1 MRRWKV
7 TAVVGPVVSLVAMGV
22 SCTRS
27 PRESPKAP
35 DWEPKGSAKCY
46 VKASQRKPMVVE
58 WRGEDRAVL
67 ETQARKGLIVVR
79 YDGCEMEVLT
89 RCTAPA
95 QYTYAA
101 NNPQKSVE
109 SIRNE
114 DELYAAVPIGAA
126 RLEGKLRQ
134 YGELNVKMT
143 MVGRWEAAKSD
154 VRKSELQG
162 AECERATHVIT
173 GMTVGAFT
181 FYAGSASEDSGGAS
195 VVGVGAGAKVSR
207 GREELAQ
214 AGDPSSC
221 EKAQGTDKEPLA
233 NCSAVI
239 RVEVADLGDVATVC
253 PEGTEQRGGKCVRK
267 DVVTEVE
274 CPPGTKSQGGKCVA
288 SVDTSCAAGMHFE
301 AGRGCVP
308 NVVQPPARTAPAT
321 ASQPPSGGAAGQMV
335 RISAGTF
342 WMGSDD
348 GDSDEKPVHAVQ
360 VASFEMDVTEVTV
373 ASYAKCVNAGGCQ
386 PAPTTVDWPGI
397 SDRDRR
403 IFSEACNGNRGDR
416 QNHPVNCVT
425 WYQADT
431 YCRWAGK
438 RLPTE
443 EEWEYA
449 ARGTD
454 GRRYPW
460 GNEAPG
466 PRLLNACGSECVAW
480 ARERGRNWTAMYEA
494 DDGWPTTAPVG
505 SYPSGD
511 SPFGLHD
518 MAGNVWEWTASG
530 YSEDYSK
537 YRAKDRFVCR
547 GGGWYSVDPSFVR
560 AALRICDAPTVRSSD
575 LGFRCA
581 R

>member
-1 MRRWKV
+1 M
-7 TAVVGPVVSLVAMGV
+7 
-22 SCTRS
+22 
-27 PRESPKAP
+27 
-35 DWEPKGSAKCY
+35 
-46 VKASQRKPMVVE
+46 KASQRKPLVVA
-58 WRGEDRAVL
+58 WRGEDRAAL

-79 YDGCEMEVLT
+79 YDGCEMEVLS

-95 QYTYAA
+95 QYQYAA
-101 NNPQKSVE
+101 NNPQKSTE

-134 YGELNVKMT
+134 FGELTVKMT
-143 MVGRWEAAKSD
+143 MVGRWEAAKAD

-181 FYAGSASEDSGGAS
+181 FFAGAASEDSAGAG
-195 VVGVGAGAKVSR
+195 VAGVGAGAKASR
-207 GREELAQ
+207 GHEELSQ
-214 AGDPSSC
+214 AGDPSQC
-221 EKAQGTDKEPLA
+221 ESASDQDKEPVK

-239 RVEVADLGDVATVC
+239 RVEVAELGDVQTV
-253 PEGTEQRGGKCVRK
+253 
-267 DVVTEVE
+267 
-274 CPPGTKSQGGKCVA
+274 CPPGTQSQGGKCVA
-288 SVDTSCAAGMHFE
+288 SVDTSCAAGMHFQ
-301 AGRGCVP
+301 AGRGCVA
-308 NVVQPPARTAPAT
+308 NVVAQPAT
-321 ASQPPSGGAAGQMV
+321 PAAAATSPPLSGGAVGQMV
-335 RISAGTF
+335 RIPAGTF
-342 WMGSDD
+342 NMGSND
-348 GDSDEKPVHAVQ
+348 GAADEKPVHSVR
-360 VASFEMDVTEVTV
+360 VASFEMDLTEVTV
-373 ASYAKCVNAGGCQ
+373 AQYAACVSKGGCQ
-386 PAPTTVDWPGI
+386 PAPTTIDWNGI
-397 SDRDRR
+397 TDEKRR
-403 IFSEACNGNRGDR
+403 IFSEACNGNRSDR

-425 WYQADT
+425 WNQANT

-454 GRRYPW
+454 GRTYPW
-460 GNEAPG
+460 GNGAPG

-480 ARERGRNWTAMYEA
+480 ARERGRSWAAMYQA
-494 DDGWPTTAPVG
+494 DDGWATTAPVG

-518 MAGNVWEWTASG
+518 MAGNVLEWTASR
-530 YSEDYSK
+530 YSADYSK
-537 YRAKDRFVCR
+537 NRTTNAFVAR
-547 GGGWYSVDPSFVR
+547 GGRWDDDAPSYVR
-560 AALRICDAPTVRSSD
+560 AANRSGVAPTNRGND